1 MVNSDVR
8 RGIGVVLSTDVF
20 GQLLK
25 SVRGQVLVALK
36 HHVLKQMGKPAASI
50 GIILGPD
57 VVPNLDS
64 DRWTG
69 MILDR
74 VNLQT
79 ILQGSMIERQL
90 LHLGF
95 GLSRETGSGQG
106 QEGGKKN
113 EKPAGAHRAQT
124 LGSDSLSTTSFP
136 IYSLFQAALMTEQSD
151 FQRAFFAELQ

>member
-1 MVNSDVR
+1 MVNSHVR

-25 SVRGQVLVALK
+25 SAGRQVLVALK
-36 HHVLKQMGKPAASI
+36 HHVFEQMCEPAAPI
-50 GIILGPD
+50 GIIFGPD

-64 DRWTG
+64 YRWTG

-95 GLSRETGSGQG
+95 GLSRET
-106 QEGGKKN
+106 
-113 EKPAGAHRAQT
+113 
-124 LGSDSLSTTSFP
+124 
-136 IYSLFQAALMTEQSD
+136 
-151 FQRAFFAELQ
+151 